1 MNERTTA
8 GLALAAGI
16 AAVAAQAQDKR
27 ASSDPLKNA
36 DADKRMDEF
45 KKSPDPWKE
54 VAKME
59 FGGDRTF
66 ASGLQTLIFD
76 ADPSQYPAL
85 EKKVLAILADAG
97 CTAAARDFACRMLSV
112 IGSAAAVPALA
123 PLLENAKTSDVAR
136 YALENIPGAEVDA
149 ALQAALSKLSG
160 PARDGLAGTI
170 AARAAFKTLGGGA
183 A

>member
-8 GLALAAGI
+8 GLALAAAGI

-27 ASSDPLKNA
+27 AASDPLKNA

-45 KKSPDPWKE
+45 KKSPDPWAE

-85 EKKVLAILADAG
+85 EKKVLVLLDG
-97 CTAAARDFACRMLSV
+97 TDAARDFACRMLSV

-123 PLLENAKTSDVAR
+123 PLLETAKTSDVAR

-149 ALQAALSKLSG
+149 ALKATLSKLSG

-170 AARAAFKTLGGGA
+170 AARATFGGGA

>member
-16 AAVAAQAQDKR
+16 AAAAARAQDKR
-27 ASSDPLKNA
+27 ASSDPLKYA

-45 KKSPDPWKE
+45 KKSPDPWTE
-54 VAKME
+54 AAAME

-85 EKKVLAILADAG
+85 EKKVLGILKDAG
-97 CTAAARDFACRMLSV
+97 CTDAARDFACRMLAL
-112 IGSAAAVPALA
+112 IGSAASVPVLA
-123 PLLENAKTSDVAR
+123 PLLEGAKTSDVAR

-149 ALQAALSKLSG
+149 ALQAALPKLSG

>member
-8 GLALAAGI
+8 GLTLAAGL

-27 ASSDPLKNA
+27 AASDPLKGA

-85 EKKVLAILADAG
+85 EKKVLGILQDAG
-97 CTAAARDFACRMLSV
+97 CTDAARDFACRMLGL
-112 IGSAAAVPALA
+112 IGSAQAVPVLS
-123 PLLENAKTSDVAR
+123 PLLENVKTSDIAR
-136 YALENIPGAEVDA
+136 TALENIPGAEVDA
-149 ALQAALSKLSG
+149 VLQAALSKLSG